1 MIDRVVLEQDR
12 EMLASIR
19 EHPLEIPDAYPVK
32 LQVLDLARHV
42 VVAPDGKRYV
52 LATFDDRR
60 LGRGFVTA
68 VYPQQNGYLTLYRLV
83 VYEHS
88 SNTPQEALEYHKR
101 LAKMIQQGQLM
112 ECVKQAKEEGRTEVK
127 AGLVSR

>member
-1 MIDRVVLEQDR
+1 
-12 EMLASIR
+12 MLASIR
-19 EHPLEIPDAYPVK
+19 ERPLEIPDAYPVK

-83 VYEHS
+83 VYERS
-88 SNTPQEALEYHKR
+88 SATPQEALEWHKE
-101 LAKMIQQGQLM
+101 LAKIIQQGQLTQF
-112 ECVKQAKEEGRTEVK
+112 VKEAKAATATGTMAGAVVGQKGR
-127 AGLVSR
+127 

>member
-1 MIDRVVLEQDR
+1 MIDRVVHEEDRQLLTTLREQ
-12 EMLASIR
+12 A
-19 EHPLEIPDAYPVK
+19 LEIPGAYPVK

-42 VVAPDGKRYV
+42 VEAPDGSRYV

-83 VYEHS
+83 IYEQS
-88 SNTPQEALEYHKR
+88 SETPQQALQQHKE
-101 LAKMIQQGQLM
+101 LAKIIRQGQLSQL
-112 ECVKQAKEEGRTEVK
+112 VRRAK
-127 AGLVSR
+127 AGQNRHSS